1 MDLPQSWAQ
10 AHATFPKTC
19 ERLPIAAAVAR
30 CTICINH
37 SDIFVIKHLF
47 VCLSLSLSHSL
58 RVCVCIAN
66 CAKYLHVARWAERGL
81 RTAYQMNTNKVNCHK
96 STLIFIFLHL
106 HLFCQSICEIHLY
119 VRALYMF
126 YCAPLDLRCIYVL
139 TRDCSSSQWSGREIH
154 ILLGFVVLLLLR
166 REFQQEIPNKCFDSE
181 SCSTLF
187 ANSFLGHCCDCFIRL
202 PIKLPDIRYR
212 LLVCLSLS
220 LSTRLFS
227 GHCLVAP
234 DAESWHCL
242 SSPDWLPRDN
252 KCITIVD
259 LLLLMF
265 LCSIFR

>member
-1 MDLPQSWAQ
+1 MS
-10 AHATFPKTC
+10 
-19 ERLPIAAAVAR
+19 V
-30 CTICINH
+30 
-37 SDIFVIKHLF
+37 
-47 VCLSLSLSHSL
+47 SHSTC
-58 RVCVCIAN
+58 VCVCWCVCIAN
-66 CAKYLHVARWAERGL
+66 CAKYLHVARWAECGL

-96 STLIFIFLHL
+96 STQIFIFLHL

-119 VRALYMF
+119 VRALNMF
-126 YCAPLDLRCIYVL
+126 NCAPLDLRCIYVP
-139 TRDCSSSQWSGREIH
+139 TTTECSSSQCSGREILVD

-166 REFQQEIPNKCFDSE
+166 RGMPNKCFDSE

-202 PIKLPDIRYR
+202 PIKLPDIWYR
-212 LLVCLSLS
+212 LLVCLSGCLLVS

-259 LLLLMF
+259 LLL
-265 LCSIFR
+265 